1 MNKKDKAYFKKLIL
15 EKREALLEELGLLK
29 ETAIDESSRQS
40 SGDPSSYSY
49 HMADLGTDSQERE
62 KAYLFLARENKY
74 LRYLNEALDR
84 LERGEYGICKVC
96 GKPIPKARLEAV
108 PHATMDVTC
117 KTEANKSNN
126 V

>member
-1 MNKKDKAYFKKLIL
+1 MNKKEREYFKKLIL
-15 EKREALLEELGLLK
+15 EKREELLEELGGLK

-40 SGDPSSYSY
+40 SGNSSSYSY

-84 LERGEYGICKVC
+84 VEGGVYGLCKVC
-96 GKPIPKARLEAV
+96 GEPIPKARLEAV
-108 PHATMDVTC
+108 LHATMCVPC
-117 KTEANKSNN
+117 KTEHKENN
-126 V
+126 I